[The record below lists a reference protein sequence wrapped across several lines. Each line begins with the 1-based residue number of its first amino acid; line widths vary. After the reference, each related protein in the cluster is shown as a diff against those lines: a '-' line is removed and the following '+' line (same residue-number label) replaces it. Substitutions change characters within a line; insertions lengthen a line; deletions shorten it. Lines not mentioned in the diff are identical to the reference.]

1 MEIHERYC
9 EPWKVTLIDTGLMT
23 QTGAF
28 SAQSPMLGMRPY
40 VDIWGWGFKCGY
52 SETSSSINHMAVQ
65 QLYRVQPE
73 GRYGSIVSGNDGKI
87 ANFMEKPPGDGA
99 WINAGFFVLEP
110 SVFDYLKDGDSTIF
124 ERAPLENL
132 AKDGELYSFKHY
144 GFWKAM
150 DTLRDKTQL
159 QEMWDKGNIPGF
171 WINMF
176 LEDTFHGKS
185 VLVTGHTGFK
195 GSWLCLWL
203 SKLGAKVHGYSLP
216 PDTDPNHYKEARIYE
231 LLASERFGNICDRKH
246 FTEYIHEVR
255 PDCIFHLAAQPIV
268 RRSYREPVE
277 TFEANVMGSI
287 YLMDALRTSA
297 HPCTAVMI
305 TSDKCYLNTNQI
317 WGYREC
323 DPLGGHDPYSASK
336 AAAEIAIASYRDS
349 YFPPEKIGE
358 HKIHIASVR
367 AGNVIGG
374 GDGLRIGLFQMRCA
388 Q

>member
-1 MEIHERYC
+1 
-9 EPWKVTLIDTGLMT
+9 
-23 QTGAF
+23 
-28 SAQSPMLGMRPY
+28 
-40 VDIWGWGFKCGY
+40 
-52 SETSSSINHMAVQ
+52 
-65 QLYRVQPE
+65 
-73 GRYGSIVSGNDGKI
+73 
-87 ANFMEKPPGDGA
+87 
-99 WINAGFFVLEP
+99 
-110 SVFDYLKDGDSTIF
+110 
-124 ERAPLENL
+124 
-132 AKDGELYSFKHY
+132 
-144 GFWKAM
+144 
-150 DTLRDKTQL
+150 
-159 QEMWDKGNIPGF
+159 
-171 WINMF
+171 MF
-176 LEDTFHGKS
+176 LEDAFHGKS

-203 SKLGAKVHGYSLP
+203 SKLGAKVHGYSLL
-216 PDTDPNHYKEARIYE
+216 PDTDPNHYKEARIHE

-297 HPCTAVMI
+297 HPCTAIMI

-374 GDGLRIGLFQMRCA
+374 GDWAEDRIIPDAVRAVTTGTPLELRSPQAVRPWQHVLEPLSGYLVLAARMMCGDRCQMAPLESAWNFGPLPAGTATVLEIVQGFYSEWGSGETRYDPTLVQVPEA
-388 Q
+388 ALLRLSSDKAMNLLGWKSIWNISETIERTASWYMDYYSHNGDVRERSLRDLVAYMQEMKTQYAV